1 MANNILRL
9 SMKRALTISGAL
21 PLLLALTGCDASQ
34 PTVDQIA
41 QQSMIGLSKKK
52 IRVCMGAPAKR
63 VVIGSTEIWT
73 YSSGYLWTEGPAWAV
88 GLNLGAPPFGP
99 RGPCNVEVIMTNSR
113 VSQVTYSAAGG
124 GYLPLGQQCIFAVEN
139 CVKAW

>member
-9 SMKRALTISGAL
+9 SMKRALTISRAL
-21 PLLLALTGCDASQ
+21 PLLLALTACDVSQ

>member
-1 MANNILRL
+1 
-9 SMKRALTISGAL
+9 
-21 PLLLALTGCDASQ
+21 
-34 PTVDQIA
+34 
-41 QQSMIGLSKKK
+41 MIGLSKKK